1 MWEPSFFLVCVLVCQ
16 AIHASFTP
24 LSLCCESFSGKK
36 IHSKLAHDQTIGLG
50 RLANIFPHF
59 YTCFSGKPSLLRAW
73 ESTST
78 YPKNILPCE
87 IWYIRSGLLFL
98 AYHHFDKRFEKFLS
112 FDPFLQLRTYSRCNI
127 FFFESIEFYLICF
140 SDNSKYLRTYWLWWL
155 RWLWRLWWLT
165 NLKVF

>member
-1 MWEPSFFLVCVLVCQ
+1 MCMS

-36 IHSKLAHDQTIGLG
+36 IHGKLAHDQTIGLG

-78 YPKNILPCE
+78 YPKISFLVRFDTSDLACYSWHIIILTK
-87 IWYIRSGLLFL
+87 G
-98 AYHHFDKRFEKFLS
+98 FEKFLS

-140 SDNSKYLRTYWLWWL
+140 SDNSKYLRTY
-155 RWLWRLWWLT
+155 
-165 NLKVF
+165 